1 MAVCLQGNL
10 MFTLQPRF
18 NELKGINVNFPNNPP
33 LDAGAARKQSSVLQ
47 ELQAVTDHM
56 QEAVMMRREDDE
68 RKMIL
73 LNRYME
79 EMVELERE
87 LGPFNVPDGYE
98 EKLSALEELVR
109 NM

>member
-1 MAVCLQGNL
+1 
-10 MFTLQPRF
+10 
-18 NELKGINVNFPNNPP
+18 
-33 LDAGAARKQSSVLQ
+33 
-47 ELQAVTDHM
+47 M

-68 RKMIL
+68 RKMML
-73 LNRYME
+73 LDRYMD

-98 EKLSALEELVR
+98 EQLSALEELVR

>member
-1 MAVCLQGNL
+1 MAVRLQANL
-10 MFTLQPRF
+10 MFTLQPGF

-33 LDAGAARKQSSVLQ
+33 LDASARKQSSVLQ

-56 QEAVMMRREDDE
+56 QEAVMMRHEDDE
-68 RKMIL
+68 RKMMVL
-73 LNRYME
+73 ERYID

-87 LGPFNVPDGYE
+87 LGPFNVPEGYE